1 MLDRALKFRIS
12 APGKVILH
20 GEHSVVYEKPALAG
34 PINLRTYFYCKG
46 IDEPAFKL
54 NYENLEYSCM
64 ITLDHLNT
72 FLKEINCF
80 NELEPPMFLYKLR
93 EKSDFIF
100 KYITPDDA
108 HYKIGSNIEM
118 AVGVTLFLLNR
129 IFKSESI
136 ETVTKGCNI
145 DINSEISIGAGL
157 GSSASY
163 GVCISAG
170 FYIVSQ

>member
-34 PINLRTYFYCKG
+34 PINLRTYFYCKA
-46 IDEPAFKL
+46 IDEPAFIL
-54 NYENLEYSCM
+54 NYENLEYNCM
-64 ITLDHLNT
+64 VTLDHLNQ
-72 FLKEINCF
+72 FLQEINCY
-80 NELEPPMFLYKLR
+80 NDLEPPMFLYKLR
-93 EKSDFIF
+93 EKRDFIF
-100 KYITPDDA
+100 KYITPDKV
-108 HYKIGSNIEM
+108 HEKIGSNIEM
-118 AVGVTLFLLNR
+118 AIGVTLFLLNR
-129 IFKSESI
+129 ILKSESI
-136 ETVTKGCNI
+136 ETVTKGCKI

-170 FYIVSQ
+170 CYIISQ